1 MNLFSI
7 ISGAIVSLIIAL
19 IGAFFLTSGAA
30 YPKLSVAAMVLNRK
44 GKEVPLKDLTIIV
57 TGSTNGLGKMIAS
70 ELFRMGATVIIA
82 SRNAAK
88 CQVTIQDIK
97 SKYPDSI
104 GTLEVGVL
112 DTSDLDSVKS
122 FATSFLKNHSK
133 LHALINNAGIH
144 YVSTEGNPLQNLS
157 LPMKSKQGYDLA
169 FATNYLGHFL
179 LSELMLPILE
189 KTSAFGT
196 IINISSTYHFLAD
209 SSMLMTPEG
218 QGSTPS
224 AARSDINDSNHRKFA
239 YGNNKL
245 AQVLHAKEL
254 QRRLNKQNIHVRT
267 AAACPGWVD
276 TGILPENIGGK
287 IVAALA
293 FKVEE
298 GILSTMQAL
307 FSSNLQGGEF
317 LGNSVNYWGSSKA
330 LMSYSKILGVKGP
343 VGDFLAM
350 WLLAFQKITYGEMHI
365 GPSSAE
371 SDDEELAK
379 TFYDWSKAEVS
390 SYIK

>member
-1 MNLFSI
+1 
-7 ISGAIVSLIIAL
+7 
-19 IGAFFLTSGAA
+19 
-30 YPKLSVAAMVLNRK
+30 
-44 GKEVPLKDLTIIV
+44 
-57 TGSTNGLGKMIAS
+57 MIAS

-88 CQVTIQDIK
+88 CEATIQDIK
-97 SKYPDSI
+97 NKYPDSL
-104 GTLEVGVL
+104 GSLEVGVL

-122 FATSFLKNHSK
+122 FAKFFLKNHSK

-196 IINISSTYHFLAD
+196 IINISSTYHFLAN
-209 SSMLMTPEG
+209 SSMLMTPVKDT
-218 QGSTPS
+218 QKGSESQDSMPS

-254 QRRLNKQNIHVRT
+254 QRRLNKQNLHVRT

-276 TGILPENIGGK
+276 TGILPEHIGGK
-287 IVAALA
+287 IVSALA

-298 GILSTMQAL
+298 GILSTMHAL

-317 LGNSVNYWGSSKA
+317 LGNSVNYWGSNKA
-330 LMSYSKILGVKGP
+330 LMTYSKILGVKGP

-350 WLLAFQKITYGEMHI
+350 WLLIFQKITYGEMHV
-365 GPSSAE
+365 GPSSIE
-371 SDDEELAK
+371 SEDEELAK
-379 TFYDWSKAEVS
+379 TFYDWSKAEMS
-390 SYIK
+390 AYMK